1 MSPTDQPDDIHAQAG
16 EYVLGTLS
24 IDEREALEERLVH
37 DRELQMAVAAW
48 EERFFPYTALVE
60 PLAPSDYL
68 WPRIQR
74 SLKVH
79 GGGISPA
86 TATTGSKRAA
96 ARRRLVHSLP
106 FWRGAAGL
114 GMAAA
119 LIMGIMLAN
128 VVDEPVTP
136 EYMVVLVA
144 PQTQSAGWVVQAVN
158 REEIQL
164 LPLGTFEVPAGK
176 ALEFWTKADDWQEP
190 VSLGLVEPGQPLRL
204 RLDQLPPLQ
213 DNQLFELTLE
223 DESGSPTGLPTGPI
237 EFIGRAVEI

>member
-1 MSPTDQPDDIHAQAG
+1 MSLSDQPEDIHAQAG

-24 IDEREALEERLVH
+24 IDEREALEARLVH
-37 DRELQMAVAAW
+37 DRGLQMAVAAW

-60 PLAPSDYL
+60 PLTPSDYL

-74 SLKVH
+74 SLNAY
-79 GGGISPA
+79 SEP
-86 TATTGSKRAA
+86 TTQTRAPV
-96 ARRRLVHSLP
+96 RRRLVHSLP

-114 GMAAA
+114 GLAAA
-119 LIMGIMLAN
+119 LVMGIMLAN
-128 VVDEPVTP
+128 IVDEPATP
-136 EYMVVLVA
+136 EYVVVLVA
-144 PQTQSAGWVVQAVN
+144 PQTQSAGWIVQAVN

-204 RLDQLPPLQ
+204 RLDQLPPLE